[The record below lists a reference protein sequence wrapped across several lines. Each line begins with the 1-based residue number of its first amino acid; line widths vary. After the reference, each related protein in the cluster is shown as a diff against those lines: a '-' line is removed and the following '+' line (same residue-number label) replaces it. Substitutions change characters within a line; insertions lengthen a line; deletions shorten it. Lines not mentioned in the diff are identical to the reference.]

1 MAQVDVVV
9 FGTTAPSSG
18 CGCCST
24 ACCDPGQ
31 SMEKEAGGLKG
42 SLVDKYGEAVK
53 FHYVDVMSKEMKDYP
68 EIQKILN
75 RVHLP
80 LTVINGK
87 PSFHGG
93 LSLEKIAG
101 AVSELLE

>member
-1 MAQVDVVV
+1 MV
-9 FGTTAPSSG
+9 FGTTAPSGG

-24 ACCDPGQ
+24 CGDSEQ
-31 SMEKEAGGLKG
+31 SMERAAGELKG
-42 SLVDKYGEAVK
+42 TLLEKYGDGVK
-53 FHYVDVMSKEMKDYP
+53 FRYVDVMSKEMKDYP
-68 EIQKILN
+68 DIQKILD

-93 LSLEKIAG
+93 LSLEKIGG
-101 AVSELLE
+101 AVSELLK